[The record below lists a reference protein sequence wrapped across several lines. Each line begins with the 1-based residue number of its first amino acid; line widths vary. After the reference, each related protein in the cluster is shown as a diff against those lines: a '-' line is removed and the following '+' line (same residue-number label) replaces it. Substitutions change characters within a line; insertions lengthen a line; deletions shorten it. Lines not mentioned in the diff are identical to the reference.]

1 VSLLPWRNNQDQIQ
15 DTQDQVEDNQDQLQ
29 ELLREIQNTQDQ
41 VQGLETSV
49 EDRISQLENEVTQL
63 RGQVTDML
71 PEMDLTER
79 QKQVVALYMGSNRPR
94 TKQEIADELNISK
107 QYASQ
112 LIIQVKDEVD
122 MEVTQVDES
131 GTRAYK
137 LEPHERQKIRQ
148 GY

>member
-1 VSLLPWRNNQDQIQ
+1 MSLLPWRNNQDQIQ
-15 DTQDQVEDNQDQLQ
+15 DNQDQLQ
-29 ELLREIQNTQDQ
+29 ELLQQIQDTQDQ
-41 VQGLETSV
+41 VQGLETSM
-49 EDRISQLENEVTQL
+49 EDRISQLEDEVTQL

-71 PEMDLTER
+71 PEMDLSER
-79 QKQVVALYMGSNRPR
+79 QKQVVALYVGSNRPR

-112 LIIQVKDEVD
+112 LIIQVQDEVD